1 MSLISSGKKPALK
14 YRSDR
19 SSEVLHLAKGHSV
32 KALIVDGVVTNRDIL
47 SEVLRDLGIEV
58 YVAEDG
64 REPIDL
70 VGKAQFDIIFM
81 DILMPVMNGI
91 EATKYIRMKISS
103 DRLKIV
109 AITALG
115 LEESFTRH

>member
-115 LEESFTRH
+115 LEEKLH